1 MDRAPQ
7 SFPAHPD
14 ALPAVLSCVDC
25 CREDIDPD
33 TLIRARIA
41 VEELFMNFVR
51 HARPQ
56 GEGESLQAWLEVSC
70 AGGRMDLCFEDS
82 ASPFDPFAGL
92 DSVLEALEQPL
103 ELRSEGGVGRLLI
116 RQLAD
121 SASYSR
127 SDGRNRIELLFA
139 PRSRRWLANV

>member
-1 MDRAPQ
+1 MDRALQ

-14 ALPAVLSCVDC
+14 ALPGVLSCVDN

-41 VEELFMNFVR
+41 VEELFMNLVR

-56 GEGESLQAWLEVSC
+56 SEGEPLQAWLGVSC
-70 AGGRMDLCFEDS
+70 AGGRLHLYFEDS
-82 ASPFDPFAGL
+82 AAPFDPFAGL
-92 DSVLEALEQPL
+92 ESVLEMLEQPL

-127 SDGRNRIELLFA
+127 SNGRNRIELSFA
-139 PRSRRWLANV
+139 PRSR

>member
-1 MDRAPQ
+1 MDRALQ
-7 SFPAHPD
+7 SFTAHPD
-14 ALPAVLSCVDC
+14 ALPGLLSCVDD

-56 GEGESLQAWLEVSC
+56 SGGESLQAWLGVSC
-70 AGGRMDLCFEDS
+70 TAGRLHLCFEDS
-82 ASPFDPFAGL
+82 AAPFDPFAGL
-92 DSVLEALEQPL
+92 ESVLEALEQPL

-121 SASYSR
+121 SASYLR
-127 SDGRNRIELLFA
+127 SNGRNRIELSFA
-139 PRSRRWLANV
+139 PRSR

>member
-1 MDRAPQ
+1 MDRALQ

-14 ALPAVLSCVDC
+14 ALPRVLSCVDD

-41 VEELFMNFVR
+41 VEELFINFVR

-56 GEGESLQAWLEVSC
+56 GEGESLQAWLGVSC
-70 AGGRMDLCFEDS
+70 SGGSLHLCFEES
-82 ASPFDPFAGL
+82 AAPFDPFDGM

-103 ELRSEGGVGRLLI
+103 EQRSEGGVGRLLI
-116 RQLAD
+116 RQLSD
-121 SASYSR
+121 SSNYSR
-127 SDGRNRIELLFA
+127 SAGRNRIELLFA
-139 PRSRRWLANV
+139 PRTS

>member
-1 MDRAPQ
+1 MDRALQ

-14 ALPAVLSCVDC
+14 ALPGVLSCVDN

-51 HARPQ
+51 HAHPQ
-56 GEGESLQAWLEVSC
+56 GQREPLQAWLGVNC
-70 AGGRMDLCFEDS
+70 AGGCVHLCFEDS
-82 ASPFDPFAGL
+82 AAPFDPFAGL
-92 DSVLEALEQPL
+92 ESVLEALEQPL
-103 ELRSEGGVGRLLI
+103 ELRPEGGVGRLLI

-121 SASYSR
+121 SASYTR
-127 SDGRNRIELLFA
+127 SNGRNRIELLFA
-139 PRSRRWLANV
+139 PRSS